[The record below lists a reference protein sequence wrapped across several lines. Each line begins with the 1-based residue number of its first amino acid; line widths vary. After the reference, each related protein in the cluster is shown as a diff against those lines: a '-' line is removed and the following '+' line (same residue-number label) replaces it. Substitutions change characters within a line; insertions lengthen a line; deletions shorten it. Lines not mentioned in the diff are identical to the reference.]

1 MKRAVVLFTVVFCF
15 TVSTFAQNNS
25 TAVKQTD
32 SDESIIYKTVL
43 DKLFITRK
51 AKQLI
56 VYKFTSGNSV
66 GSKFVEES
74 EKKILLSPGRQ
85 NVPVEPETIE
95 NYDSLNRESIELTNT
110 IRIAE
115 KVYLVTEE
123 ELRPFLDTLKAYPMR
138 PDVADK
144 SFGDALLKKYG
155 TRTIIRFSRV
165 GFNKSRNQA
174 LIHVEYLCGSLCAG
188 GDYLVLSKKDEQW
201 TIVKGLDT
209 WVS

>member
-1 MKRAVVLFTVVFCF
+1 MKRVVVLFTVVFCF

-56 VYKFTSGNSV
+56 VYKFTSGKSV
-66 GSKFVEES
+66 GSKFVEEP

-85 NVPVEPETIE
+85 NAPVEPETIE

-110 IRIAE
+110 LGIAE
-115 KVYLVTEE
+115 KVHLVPDE
-123 ELRPFLDTLKAYPMR
+123 ELQPFLDALKAYPMR

-144 SFGDALLKKYG
+144 SYRDALLKKYG
-155 TRTIIRFSRV
+155 TTTIIRFSRI

-174 LIHVEYLCGSLCAG
+174 LIHVEYFCGSLCAG
-188 GDYLVLSKKDEQW
+188 GDYLVLSKKNKQW